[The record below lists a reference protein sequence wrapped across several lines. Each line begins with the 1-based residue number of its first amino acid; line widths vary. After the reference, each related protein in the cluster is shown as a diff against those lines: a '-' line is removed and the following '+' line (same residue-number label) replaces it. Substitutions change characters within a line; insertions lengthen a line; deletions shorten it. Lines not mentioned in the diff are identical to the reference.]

1 MKEVKREQ
9 TSNFVNSGGV
19 QSQNNFETDSHSE
32 SQKHSASQKTQ
43 NFETDAQSAS
53 QNKEESKMTK
63 EEILSNLKKRASE
76 EAGTNFLKFK
86 EGEQRI
92 LYIAGE
98 ETERFLSPV
107 WIVKDLETKESFYLS
122 QYGYL
127 KSRIEISKAYYI
139 EYQGTSE
146 IKQGKYK
153 GKEAHLFRVVELT
166 KGDLSSFD
174 TEDIP
179 F

>member
-1 MKEVKREQ
+1 MKEVKKEQ

-19 QSQNNFETDSHSE
+19 QSQNNSFEADSHSE
-32 SQKHSASQKTQ
+32 SQKH
-43 NFETDAQSAS
+43 SAS

-63 EEILSNLKKRASE
+63 EEVLANLKKRASE
-76 EAGTNFLKFK
+76 EGGTNFLKFK

-127 KSRIEISKAYYI
+127 KSRVEVGKAYYV
-139 EYQGTSE
+139 EYRGTSE
-146 IKQGKYK
+146 IKQGKFK
-153 GKEAHLFRVVELT
+153 GKTAHLFRVLELT
-166 KGDLSSFD
+166 KADLSAYD

>member
-9 TSNFVNSGGV
+9 SNFVNSSGV
-19 QSQNNFETDSHSE
+19 QSQNNS
-32 SQKHSASQKTQ
+32 
-43 NFETDAQSAS
+43 
-53 QNKEESKMTK
+53 KEEIKMTK
-63 EEILSNLKKRASE
+63 EEILANLKKRASE
-76 EAGTNFLKFK
+76 EGGTSFLKFN

-92 LYIAGE
+92 LYITGE
-98 ETERFLSPV
+98 ETEKFLSPV

-127 KSRIEISKAYYI
+127 KSRIEVGKGYYV

-146 IKQGKYK
+146 IKQGKFK
-153 GKEAHLFRVVELT
+153 GKAAHLFRVVELT

-174 TEDIP
+174 AEDIP

>member
-1 MKEVKREQ
+1 MKKEQ
-9 TSNFVNSGGV
+9 ASNFVNSSGV
-19 QSQNNFETDSHSE
+19 QSQNNSFETDVYS
-32 SQKHSASQKTQ
+32 T
-43 NFETDAQSAS
+43 S
-53 QNKEESKMTK
+53 QNNEKKEEVKMSK
-63 EEILSNLKKRASE
+63 EEILANLKKRASE
-76 EAGTNFLKFK
+76 EGGTNFLKFK

-127 KSRIEISKAYYI
+127 KSRVEVGKTYYI

-146 IKQGKYK
+146 IKQGKFK
-153 GKEAHLFRVVELT
+153 GKTAHLFRVLELS
-166 KGDLSSFD
+166 KADLSAFD

>member
-1 MKEVKREQ
+1 MKEVKKEQVSKENDNRE
-9 TSNFVNSGGV
+9 
-19 QSQNNFETDSHSE
+19 
-32 SQKHSASQKTQ
+32 
-43 NFETDAQSAS
+43 S
-53 QNKEESKMTK
+53 QNKEEIKMTK
-63 EEILSNLKKRASE
+63 EEVLANLKKRASE
-76 EAGTNFLKFK
+76 EGGTNFLKFK

-127 KSRIEISKAYYI
+127 KSRIEVGKAYYV
-139 EYQGTSE
+139 EYIGSNE

-153 GKEAHLFRVVELT
+153 GKPGHLFRVLELT
-166 KGDLSSFD
+166 KADLLAFD

>member
-1 MKEVKREQ
+1 MKEVKKEQ
-9 TSNFVNSGGV
+9 ASKEN
-19 QSQNNFETDSHSE
+19 QNFETDFVSAGSTQYRNKSFDTDSHSE
-32 SQKHSASQKTQ
+32 SQK
-43 NFETDAQSAS
+43 S

-63 EEILSNLKKRASE
+63 EEVLANLKKRASE
-76 EAGTNFLKFK
+76 EGGTNFLKFK

-98 ETERFLSPV
+98 EKERFLTPV
-107 WIVKDLETKESFYLS
+107 WVVKDLETKESFYLS

-127 KSRIEISKAYYI
+127 KSRIEVGKVYYVG
-139 EYQGTSE
+139 YQGTSE
-146 IKQGKYK
+146 IKQGKFK
-153 GKEAHLFRVVELT
+153 GKTAHLFRVLELT
-166 KGDLSSFD
+166 KADLSGFD

>member
-1 MKEVKREQ
+1 MKKEQ
-9 TSNFVNSGGV
+9 ASNFVNSGGV
-19 QSQNNFETDSHSE
+19 QSQNSSFETDVHS
-32 SQKHSASQKTQ
+32 T
-43 NFETDAQSAS
+43 S
-53 QNKEESKMTK
+53 QNNEQKEEVKMSK
-63 EEILSNLKKRASE
+63 EEILANLKKRASE
-76 EAGTNFLKFK
+76 EGGTNFLKFK

-92 LYIAGE
+92 LYITGE

-127 KSRIEISKAYYI
+127 KSRVEVGKAYYI

-146 IKQGKYK
+146 IKQGKFK
-153 GKEAHLFRVVELT
+153 GKTAHLFRVLELT
-166 KGDLSSFD
+166 KADLSVYD

>member
-1 MKEVKREQ
+1 MKEVKKEQ
-9 TSNFVNSGGV
+9 SNFVNSSGV
-19 QSQNNFETDSHSE
+19 QSQNNS
-32 SQKHSASQKTQ
+32 
-43 NFETDAQSAS
+43 
-53 QNKEESKMTK
+53 KEEIKMTTENEQKEEIKMTK
-63 EEILSNLKKRASE
+63 EEVLANLKQKASE
-76 EAGTNFLKFK
+76 QGGTNFLKFK

-92 LYIAGE
+92 LYIVGE

-107 WIVKDLETKESFYLS
+107 WIVKDLDTKESFYLS

-127 KSRIEISKAYYI
+127 KSRVEVGKAYYI

-146 IKQGKYK
+146 IKQGKFK
-153 GKEAHLFRVVELT
+153 GKTAHLFRVMELT
-166 KGDLSSFD
+166 KADLTAFG